1 MVVFFSK
8 GVCPVL
14 SLSRRLAL
22 SLLTCST
29 LTCLMANPAQA
40 QAQEFIS
47 VKGAGANVREQP
59 STKAT
64 TLWELNDGYPLQV
77 IQRKSDWLQVK
88 DFEATLGWIYAPRT
102 QKVPHMV
109 ITAKVANLRAGP
121 TQQHKVVSK
130 LEAQEIVKT
139 LKKSNDWV
147 QVERSNGQQGWIASN
162 LAWGW

>member
-1 MVVFFSK
+1 
-8 GVCPVL
+8 
-14 SLSRRLAL
+14 
-22 SLLTCST
+22 
-29 LTCLMANPAQA
+29 MANPAQA